1 MQCLPKDA
9 PYSEFLTLVLPFSFS
24 RSTLGFLGTLLD
36 IPQPVLGLTVRHAC
50 CSFFLLLLLERKY
63 LLVRQTIFKIGA
75 CLGQQHRRLL
85 H

>member
-36 IPQPVLGLTVRHAC
+36 IPQPVLGLTVRHAR
-50 CSFFLLLLLERKY
+50 CSFFLCCFLSENIHWLDKLFSK
-63 LLVRQTIFKIGA
+63 
-75 CLGQQHRRLL
+75 
-85 H
+85 